1 MQNPP
6 FIHYFPIK
14 ISIYSVFPIFM
25 LLWKLPINWN
35 LHFYVFFQPFVFFPQ
50 RVASDPHPP
59 LWRNRSTCSVP
70 PRLETCLCS
79 PPEKKDLRVAQAF
92 KLSPQSHSW
101 EVTRCRHQN
110 TGEQIDY
117 TNTQQK
123 VDPTH
128 KRLCKKHEQTC
139 VCVCS
144 RSVIQPRINR
154 TNRCK

>member
-1 MQNPP
+1 MLVPLPSGNQTKQCKIPHLSIILPLKSP
-6 FIHYFPIK
+6 FI
-14 ISIYSVFPIFM
+14 
-25 LLWKLPINWN
+25 
-35 LHFYVFFQPFVFFPQ
+35 VFFPYLCCYENFPSTETSIFTCFSSRLCFFPQ
-50 RVASDPHPP
+50 RVLGSVTSDPHPP

-70 PRLETCLCS
+70 LRLETCLCS

-101 EVTRCRHQN
+101 EVTRYRHQN

-128 KRLCKKHEQTC
+128 KSK
-139 VCVCS
+139 
-144 RSVIQPRINR
+144 
-154 TNRCK
+154 